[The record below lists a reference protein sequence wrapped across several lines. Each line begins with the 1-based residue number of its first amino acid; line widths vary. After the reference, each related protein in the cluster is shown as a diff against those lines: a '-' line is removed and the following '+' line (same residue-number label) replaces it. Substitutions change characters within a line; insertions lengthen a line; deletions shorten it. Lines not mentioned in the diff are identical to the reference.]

1 MYLTCGII
9 LLVVIAAAATA
20 LIFQKKLGRSTMV
33 ILCVCAVVTVA
44 AIAVLAVSIIGAQKD
59 QDDHTLSGSKSPV
72 PTATTDTAQP
82 NTEENRKMDMIMWY
96 DIDTSPSTNDR
107 PDRGW
112 WYLNPQHPNTV
123 QTDGNFRTTT
133 PLLGLY
139 DQKRSTTARQHLYW
153 IAALGCNALT
163 ADWTNY
169 TSYRFAA
176 ESGWRKYTSG
186 VYNNTEVLLRTAAET
201 TDFAAPATYITVRL
215 QGTNYDGLKQ
225 VLDDVYTLYQAYP
238 SAYYK
243 FADGTAQADKPF
255 VVIFADK
262 SVLTELGKGV
272 PFTDDRFNIRWS
284 NGYLS
289 DMTQQDQN
297 GSKYL
302 AEVLPVWLFVEAE
315 ENPEAGSGYYRSFY
329 KKGQDGSVEQTIAW
343 ASLHRGG
350 FSWDPMNRIIDGKT
364 TFERTIWDAAR
375 LQPKSILINRFNYAL
390 AWRAEPQEGL
400 SLYESTHIEPN
411 EDFGFFIF
419 DNVRENLYLLNHWER
434 KAPGTPNTVLYEDGA
449 IKFSLEGYPTEYR
462 ISASADM
469 ADAQWVYLNINDWAV
484 VSNELEEDTLYLQL
498 RSGFGESEPITVSR

>member
-1 MYLTCGII
+1 M
-9 LLVVIAAAATA
+9 
-20 LIFQKKLGRSTMV
+20 
-33 ILCVCAVVTVA
+33 
-44 AIAVLAVSIIGAQKD
+44 
-59 QDDHTLSGSKSPV
+59 
-72 PTATTDTAQP
+72 
-82 NTEENRKMDMIMWY
+82 
-96 DIDTSPSTNDR
+96 
-107 PDRGW
+107 
-112 WYLNPQHPNTV
+112 
-123 QTDGNFRTTT
+123 
-133 PLLGLY
+133 
-139 DQKRSTTARQHLYW
+139 
-153 IAALGCNALT
+153 
-163 ADWTNY
+163 
-169 TSYRFAA
+169 
-176 ESGWRKYTSG
+176 
-186 VYNNTEVLLRTAAET
+186 
-201 TDFAAPATYITVRL
+201 
-215 QGTNYDGLKQ
+215 
-225 VLDDVYTLYQAYP
+225 
-238 SAYYK
+238 
-243 FADGTAQADKPF
+243 
-255 VVIFADK
+255 
-262 SVLTELGKGV
+262 
-272 PFTDDRFNIRWS
+272 
-284 NGYLS
+284 
-289 DMTQQDQN
+289 
-297 GSKYL
+297 
-302 AEVLPVWLFVEAE
+302 EAE